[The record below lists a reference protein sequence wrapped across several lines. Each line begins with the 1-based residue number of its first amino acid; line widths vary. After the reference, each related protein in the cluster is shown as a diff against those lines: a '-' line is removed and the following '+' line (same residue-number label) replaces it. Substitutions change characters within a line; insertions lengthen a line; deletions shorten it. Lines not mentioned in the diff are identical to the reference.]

1 MSQAS
6 LRCHIC
12 SWRCSET
19 VFLPAGN
26 FPRLT
31 HPSYDEQESKIGSV
45 RVWAPV
51 LPGEGE
57 RMEALGSD
65 SQMLQC
71 PWTLLRLLG
80 FLMFLHHPQPF
91 LLPAEEI

>member
-1 MSQAS
+1 MV
-6 LRCHIC
+6 L
-12 SWRCSET
+12 
-19 VFLPAGN
+19 LPAGN
-26 FPRLT
+26 FPRLS

-51 LPGEGE
+51 LPREGE
-57 RMEALGSD
+57 KTEALGSD

-71 PWTLLRLLG
+71 PWMPLRLLG